1 MDRRDLNKLFLIIL
15 VSSLKWNYER
25 SEVFRFR
32 LKFHRLT
39 ISTIRFGMNQ
49 LTRNVCV
56 YLLLC
61 SSKLNHVM
69 ILIDQMTPD
78 SLVVSLNLVALY
90 LLLEMQSISLEKS
103 SKIWKYW
110 ISFQF
115 LDFFQIRIIFCSNIF
130 KLFDWCHEE
139 DIRWRYNIDGGA
151 ILELFS
157 ANRYLLQ

>member
-1 MDRRDLNKLFLIIL
+1 M
-15 VSSLKWNYER
+15 
-25 SEVFRFR
+25 
-32 LKFHRLT
+32 KFHRLT

-103 SKIWKYW
+103 SKI
-110 ISFQF
+110 
-115 LDFFQIRIIFCSNIF
+115 
-130 KLFDWCHEE
+130 
-139 DIRWRYNIDGGA
+139 
-151 ILELFS
+151 
-157 ANRYLLQ
+157 